1 MPARKTDEIAD
12 ADIPL
17 EVSVEQQMVP
27 NSFHYLPKQVEDR
40 QFLDRLSADNVR
52 TGEVDASDARAQ
64 QRGAQLVE

>member
-1 MPARKTDEIAD
+1 
-12 ADIPL
+12 
-17 EVSVEQQMVP
+17 MVP

-52 TGEVDASDARAQ
+52 PGEVDASDARAQ